1 MLVLEGFNVLNATN
15 QTNSATAFI
24 VLEEWSK
31 RNKPEL
37 RAECARSQAA
47 GADLRQGARRGR
59 AGVAAAADPRA
70 LSQTGGFEFMIE
82 DREGR
87 GVEALA
93 KVTDKFLAEARK
105 VDDDKRPVHPEL
117 GPCSRRSRPRCR
129 SSGSTSIASRPSGS
143 TSRSPTSSRSSRPT
157 WAGFYVNDFNLYG
170 KVWKVIIQAEGNYRT
185 RPADITSLYVLNRQE
200 RQGPLECTGRRQ
212 VRPGGDRRAAL

>member
-1 MLVLEGFNVLNATN
+1 MRGAVVLVL
-15 QTNSATAFI
+15 QPPPI
-24 VLEEWSK
+24 
-31 RNKPEL
+31 
-37 RAECARSQAA
+37 
-47 GADLRQGARRGR
+47 RG
-59 AGVAAAADPRA
+59 

-93 KVTDKFLAEARK
+93 KVTDKFLDEARK
-105 VDDDKRPVHPEL
+105 VDKTTGSFIPSW
-117 GPCSRRSRPRCR
+117 GPCSRRSRRRCR

-170 KVWKVIIQAEGNYRT
+170 KVWKVIIQAEGKYRT
-185 RPADITSLYVLNRQE
+185 RPDDITNLYVLNRQE
-200 RQGPLECTGRRQ
+200 EQGPLERAGRCQ
-212 VRPGGDRRAAL
+212 VRPGCDRRAALQHVQCGQDHRPARPGI